1 MIRYYDI
8 IKKFFLLKVTN
19 KRLLI
24 FLFTTA
30 FARSTSL
37 LTLPYFA
44 AKIIEYATIKD
55 YYTTLVMVCILGVSF
70 FVYNVCH
77 HLNYVAYAKFAEYT
91 HNELQK
97 RIMKKVSI
105 LDENYAK
112 DMTSSFIV
120 NTAFNDVGNV
130 MQIPD
135 FLFDAISHLFSI
147 VASLVILF
155 GVSKYIGAVALI
167 LEILYLWYIS
177 INLKPK
183 ERYLYGQRRAQ
194 DKIVGLLGQV
204 IDGSKEIKSFNMEE
218 DLNSHFDVIKRN
230 WSKSYFKKRIY
241 YNRAQVVAPMFPGIG
256 KLIIYAILIYM
267 ASKGIIATSIVILVI
282 GYVDGIISKGEK
294 LFDTINKISSNEVR
308 VNRIYQVL
316 NYSTENMME
325 FGKNANDDI
334 IGNITF
340 DNVSFTYEDKK
351 ILKNVSFDIDAKSF
365 VAIVGKSGSGKST
378 IFRIL
383 LRLYKVDKG
392 HAYIDGTDIY
402 EYTKKVYS
410 SNVSIVTQK
419 PFVFEMSIREN
430 LNLVDSNKENQV
442 AACKRVGIHDFIMS
456 LPKGYNTKLLK
467 DASNI
472 STGQKQLL
480 SIARTLLSK
489 SEILLFDEVASSLD
503 PNTSKQVVKILKDL
517 KKDHTVLM
525 ITHKPSLMKVAD
537 KIIVIDNGKKVG
549 EGTHKKL
556 MQDNKYYQILQK

>member
-8 IKKFFLLKVTN
+8 VKKFFSLKVTN
-19 KRLLI
+19 KKLLI
-24 FLFTTA
+24 FLLVTA
-30 FARSTSL
+30 LARSTSL

-44 AKIIEYATIKD
+44 AKIVEYATIKD
-55 YYTTLVMVCILGVSF
+55 YYTTIVMVCILGVCF

-77 HLNYVAYAKFAEYT
+77 HLNFVAYAKFAEYT
-91 HNELQK
+91 HNALQK
-97 RIMKKVSI
+97 SIMKKVAI
-105 LDENYAK
+105 IDENYAK

-135 FLFDAISHLFSI
+135 FLFDGIAHLFSVI
-147 VASLVILF
+147 ASLVILF
-155 GVSKYIGAVALI
+155 GVNKYIGLVALV
-167 LEILYLWYIS
+167 LEIMYLFYIS

-183 ERYLYGQRRAQ
+183 ERYLAGQRAAQ

-230 WSKSYFKKRIY
+230 WSKNYFRKRK
-241 YNRAQVVAPMFPGIG
+241 YNDRAQVIAPMFTGVA
-256 KLIIYAILIYM
+256 KLIIYVILIYM

-282 GYVDGIISKGEK
+282 GYVDEIISKGKK
-294 LFDTINKISSNEVR
+294 LFDKINKISANEVR
-308 VNRIYQVL
+308 VNRIYQIL
-316 NYSTENMME
+316 NYSTENMIE

-340 DNVSFTYEDKK
+340 DNVSFTYEEKK
-351 ILKNVSFDIDAKSF
+351 ILKNVSFDIDARSF

-383 LRLYKVDKG
+383 LRLYKIDSG

-402 EYTKKVYS
+402 DYTKKVYS
-410 SNVSIVTQK
+410 SNVSIVTQR
-419 PFVFEMSIREN
+419 PFVFDMSIREN
-430 LNLVDSNKENQV
+430 LNLVDSNKENQI

-467 DASNI
+467 DGSNI

-480 SIARTLLSK
+480 AIARTLLSK
-489 SEILLFDEVASSLD
+489 SEILLFDEVTSSLD
-503 PNTSKQVVKILKDL
+503 PNTSKQIIKILKDL

-525 ITHKPSLMKVAD
+525 ITHKPKLMKAAD

-549 EGTHKKL
+549 EGTHNKL
-556 MQDNKYYQILQK
+556 MQTNKYYQILQK

>member
-282 GYVDGIISKGEK
+282 GYVDEIMSKGER
-294 LFDTINKISSNEVR
+294 LFETINKISANEVR
-308 VNRIYQVL
+308 VNRIYQIL

-351 ILKNVSFDIDAKSF
+351 ILKDVSFDIDSKSF
-365 VAIVGKSGSGKST
+365 AAIVGKSGSGKST

>member
-256 KLIIYAILIYM
+256 KLIIYAILIYL
-267 ASKGIIATSIVILVI
+267 ASKSIITTSIVILVI
-282 GYVDGIISKGEK
+282 GYVDEIMSKGER
-294 LFDTINKISSNEVR
+294 LFETINKISANEVR
-308 VNRIYQVL
+308 VNRIYQIL

-351 ILKNVSFDIDAKSF
+351 ILKDVSFDIDSKSF
-365 VAIVGKSGSGKST
+365 AAIVGKSGSGKST

-556 MQDNKYYQILQK
+556 MRDNKYYQILQK